1 MDRPLTDKERFV
13 LESFGC
19 EDTDGKATA
28 ITEEAILQKVANFD
42 SMPYSWKRQKEYP
55 SINELIVALWENVI
69 EERAA
74 SVIELE
80 AKRQDVKTKYPK
92 S

>member
-19 EDTDGKATA
+19 ENADEKAAA

-55 SINELIVALWENVI
+55 SIEECVHAILDDDLDALQ
-69 EERAA
+69 
-74 SVIELE
+74 
-80 AKRQDVKTKYPK
+80 AKRAEVKARYPK
-92 S
+92 